1 MPLVR
6 KTKIVCTI
14 GPASA
19 SSEMQIEL
27 IKAGMNVARINFSHG
42 SPEIYENRINNLRDA
57 VARTGQSIAIL
68 ADLQGP
74 KIRVGELESEKIYLA
89 KGSIVN
95 ATAEKIVGNAR
106 RFTINY
112 PSLIRDVGIGNT
124 IFLDDGLLELKV
136 IEVKENDLV
145 CSVEVGGELA
155 QRKGVSLPGV
165 AIDLPAVTEKDIED
179 IEFAVKSQVDYIAI
193 SFVRR
198 AAHIKQVRE
207 ILAQYNAN
215 IDLVAKI
222 ESQEA
227 VSHLDEII
235 AEADAVMV
243 ARGDL
248 GVEIPAETV
257 PIIQREIIKK
267 CNIAGKP
274 VITATQMLESMKK
287 SPRPTR
293 AEVTD
298 VAHAILDGT
307 DAIMLSGETAVGE
320 YPVDAV
326 KVMNRT
332 ASVIEQ
338 SLSIDTST
346 YSSQN
351 VSVAEAISHAT
362 VQSANELNVVAI
374 ITSTQ
379 SGSTAKQV
387 AKYRPKAIVLAA
399 TPSDKVMRKLAL
411 VWGVKPILVPRTADI
426 DSMIDVSVEAG
437 RASGIIREG
446 DMVAITAGVKTDT
459 PGSTNLLK
467 IHTV

>member
-1 MPLVR
+1 VPLVR

>member
-1 MPLVR
+1 MR

>member
-1 MPLVR
+1 MR

-19 SSEMQIEL
+19 STEMQIEL

-42 SPEIYENRINNLRDA
+42 SAEVYEKRVQNLKNA
-57 VARTGQSIAIL
+57 AARTGQPIAIL

-74 KIRVGELESEKIYLA
+74 KIRVGEMEEDKVYLP

-95 ATAEKIVGNAR
+95 VTSENIIGNAR
-106 RFTINY
+106 RFTVNY
-112 PSLIRDVGIGNT
+112 PGLTRDVGIGNV
-124 IFLDDGLLELKV
+124 IFLDDGLIELKV
-136 IEVKENDLV
+136 IELKNKDLI

-155 QRKGVSLPGV
+155 PRKGVSLPGV
-165 AIDLPAVTEKDIED
+165 LVDLPAVTKKDIED
-179 IEFAVKSQVDYIAI
+179 IELAVKLEVDYLAI

-198 AAHIKQVRE
+198 AEHIKKVRE
-207 ILAQYNAN
+207 ILAGYGAD

-227 VSHLDEII
+227 IEYLDEII

-248 GVEIPAETV
+248 GVEIPPETV
-257 PIIQREIIKK
+257 PIVQREIIKK
-267 CNIAGKP
+267 CNTAGKP

-307 DAIMLSGETAVGE
+307 DAIMLSGETAIGE
-320 YPVDAV
+320 YPIEAV
-326 KVMNRT
+326 KVMNKT
-332 ASVIEQ
+332 ALVIEQ
-338 SLSIDTST
+338 SLSIDGLKQTNNTS
-346 YSSQN
+346 
-351 VSVAEAISHAT
+351 VSVADAISHAT
-362 VQSANELNVVAI
+362 VQSANELNAAAI
-374 ITSTQ
+374 ISSTQ
-379 SGSTAKQV
+379 SGSTAKKV
-387 AKYRPKAIVLAA
+387 AKFRPKAIVLAA
-399 TPSDKVMRKLAL
+399 TPSDKVMRKLCL
-411 VWGVKPILVPRTADI
+411 VWGIKPLLVPRTADI

-437 RASGIIREG
+437 RLSGIIREG
-446 DMVAITAGVKTDT
+446 DLIAITAGVKTDS

-467 IHTV
+467 IHWA

>member
-1 MPLVR
+1 VR

>member
-1 MPLVR
+1 LR

-14 GPASA
+14 GPSSA
-19 SSEMQIEL
+19 STEMQIEL
-27 IKAGMNVARINFSHG
+27 IKAGMNVARLNFSHG
-42 SPEIYENRINNLRDA
+42 SGDVYENRINNLRNA
-57 VARTGQSIAIL
+57 SARTGTPIAIM

-74 KIRVGELESEKIYLA
+74 KIRVGELEADKVYLA

-95 ATAEKIVGNAR
+95 VTTEQIIGSSR

-112 PSLIRDVGIGNT
+112 PHLLRDVGKGNT

-136 IEVKENDLV
+136 IEVKDQDLV
-145 CSVEVGGELA
+145 CSVEVGGELGP
-155 QRKGVSLPGV
+155 RKGVSLPGV
-165 AIDLPAVTEKDIED
+165 KVDLPAVTEKDLED
-179 IEFAVKSQVDYIAI
+179 IKFAIEAEVDYLAI

-198 AAHIKQVRE
+198 AEHVRE
-207 ILAQYNAN
+207 VREVLKQYDAD
-215 IDLVAKI
+215 IDLIAKI

-227 VSHLDEII
+227 LDHLDEII
-235 AEADAVMV
+235 AEADAIMV

-257 PIIQREIIKK
+257 PIIQKDIIKR
-267 CNIAGKP
+267 CNKAGKP
-274 VITATQMLESMKK
+274 VITATQMLESMKR

-320 YPVDAV
+320 FPIEAV
-326 KVMNRT
+326 KVMNKT
-332 ASVIEQ
+332 AIEIEK
-338 SLSIDTST
+338 SLKPVHIEADTE
-346 YSSQN
+346 N
-351 VSVAEAISHAT
+351 ISVAEAISHAT
-362 VQSANELNVVAI
+362 VQCANDLNTAAI

-379 SGSTAKQV
+379 SGSTAKKV
-387 AKYRPKAIVLAA
+387 SRFRPKSMILAA
-399 TPSDKVMRKLAL
+399 TPSDKVMRKLCL
-411 VWGVKPILVPRTADI
+411 VWGIKSLLVPRTTDI
-426 DSMIDVSVEAG
+426 DSMIDVAVEAG
-437 RASGIIREG
+437 INSGVIREG
-446 DMVAITAGVKTDT
+446 DLVAIIAGVKTDT

>member
-1 MPLVR
+1 MR

-42 SPEIYENRINNLRDA
+42 SPEIYEKRINNLRDA

-95 ATAEKIVGNAR
+95 TTAEKIVGNAR

-155 QRKGVSLPGV
+155 QRKGVTLPGV
-165 AIDLPAVTEKDIED
+165 SVDLPAVTEKDIED
-179 IEFAVKSQVDYIAI
+179 LEFAAKSQVDYIAI

-362 VQSANELNVVAI
+362 VQSANELNVAAI

>member
-1 MPLVR
+1 MR

-19 SSEMQIEL
+19 STEMQIEL
-27 IKAGMNVARINFSHG
+27 IKAGMNVARMNFSHG
-42 SPEIYENRINNLRDA
+42 SGDVYENRIKNLRNA
-57 VARTGQSIAIL
+57 SARTGTPIALL

-74 KIRVGELESEKIYLA
+74 KIRVGEMEADKVYLA
-89 KGSIVN
+89 RGSIVN
-95 ATAEKIVGNAR
+95 VTSEPIVGNAR

-112 PSLIRDVGIGNT
+112 PYLLRDVGKGNT

-136 IEVKENDLV
+136 IENKDDELV
-145 CSVEVGGELA
+145 CSVEIGGELGP
-155 QRKGVSLPGV
+155 RKGVSLPGV
-165 AIDLPAVTEKDIED
+165 KIDLPAVTDKDLED
-179 IEFAVKSQVDYIAI
+179 IKFAVEAEIDYLAI
-193 SFVRR
+193 SFVRQ
-198 AAHIKQVRE
+198 ASHVHEVRE
-207 ILAQYNAN
+207 VLKQYNAD
-215 IDLVAKI
+215 IDLIAKI

-227 VSHLDEII
+227 LEHLDEII
-235 AEADAVMV
+235 AEADAIMV

-257 PIIQREIIKK
+257 PIIQRDIIKK
-267 CNIAGKP
+267 CNAAGKP

-320 YPVDAV
+320 FPIEAV
-326 KVMNRT
+326 KVMNKT
-332 ASVIEQ
+332 AIEIEK
-338 SLSIDTST
+338 SLQIT
-346 YSSQN
+346 N
-351 VSVAEAISHAT
+351 VRSNIGDISVAEAISHAT
-362 VQSANELNVVAI
+362 VQSANELNAAAI

-379 SGSTAKQV
+379 SGSTAKKV
-387 AKYRPKAIVLAA
+387 SRFRPKAMVLAA
-399 TPSDKVMRKLAL
+399 TPSDKVMRKLCL
-411 VWGVKPILVPRTADI
+411 VWGIKALLVPKTTDI

-437 RASGIIREG
+437 INSGIIREG
-446 DMVAITAGVKTDT
+446 DLIAITAGVKTDT

-467 IHTV
+467 IHIV

>member
-1 MPLVR
+1 MR

-19 SSEMQIEL
+19 STEMQIEL

-42 SPEIYENRINNLRDA
+42 SAEVYEKRIQNLRSA
-57 VARTGQSIAIL
+57 VARTGQPIAIL

-74 KIRVGELESEKIYLA
+74 KIRVGEMEADKVYLP

-95 ATAEKIVGNAR
+95 VTSENIIGSAR

-112 PSLIRDVGIGNT
+112 PSLTRDVGIGNV

-136 IEVKENDLV
+136 IELKENDLI
-145 CSVEVGGELA
+145 CSVEVGGDLA
-155 QRKGVSLPGV
+155 PRKGVTLPGV
-165 AIDLPAVTEKDIED
+165 LVDLPAVTKKDIED
-179 IEFAVKSQVDYIAI
+179 IIRAVKLEVDYLAI

-198 AAHIKQVRE
+198 AEHIKKVRE
-207 ILAQYNAN
+207 ILADNGAS

-222 ESQEA
+222 ESKEA
-227 VSHLDEII
+227 IEHLDEII

-248 GVEIPAETV
+248 GVEIPPETV
-257 PIIQREIIKK
+257 PIVQREIIQK
-267 CNIAGKP
+267 CNAAGKP

-307 DAIMLSGETAVGE
+307 DAIMLSGETAIGE
-320 YPVDAV
+320 YPVEAV
-326 KVMNRT
+326 KVMNKT
-332 ASVIEQ
+332 ANVIEQ
-338 SLSIDTST
+338 SLSVDAGRTTNTTS
-346 YSSQN
+346 
-351 VSVAEAISHAT
+351 VSVADAISHAT
-362 VQSANELNVVAI
+362 VQSANELNAAAI

-379 SGSTAKQV
+379 SGSTAKKV
-387 AKYRPKAIVLAA
+387 AKFRPKAIVLAA
-399 TPSDKVMRKLAL
+399 TPSDKVMRKLCL
-411 VWGVKPILVPRTADI
+411 VWGVKPLLVPRTADI

-437 RASGIIREG
+437 RLSGIIREG
-446 DMVAITAGVKTDT
+446 DLIAITAGVKIDS

-467 IHTV
+467 IHWA

>member
-1 MPLVR
+1 MR

-19 SSEMQIEL
+19 STEMQIEL
-27 IKAGMNVARINFSHG
+27 IKAGMNVARLNFSHG
-42 SPEIYENRINNLRDA
+42 SSDIYENRIQNLRSA
-57 VARTGQSIAIL
+57 AARTGQPIAIL
-68 ADLQGP
+68 TDLQGP
-74 KIRVGELESEKIYLA
+74 KIRVGMMEGEKVYLA

-95 ATAEKIVGNAR
+95 VTPESVIGTSR

-136 IEVKENDLV
+136 IEVIENDLV
-145 CSVEVGGELA
+145 CSVEVGGELG

-165 AIDLPAVTEKDIED
+165 SVDLPAVTEKDLED
-179 IEFAVKSQVDYIAI
+179 IEFAVKSEVDYIAI

-198 AAHIKQVRE
+198 AAHIHQVRE
-207 ILAQYNAN
+207 ILEGYNAN

-227 VSHLDEII
+227 IEYLDEII
-235 AEADAVMV
+235 EAADAIMV

-257 PIIQREIIKK
+257 PLIQREIIKK
-267 CNIAGKP
+267 CNAAGKP

-320 YPVDAV
+320 YPVEAV
-326 KVMNRT
+326 KVMNKT
-332 ASVIEQ
+332 ALAIEKSLTTSNVKNTGPNISV
-338 SLSIDTST
+338 DD
-346 YSSQN
+346 
-351 VSVAEAISHAT
+351 AISHAT
-362 VQSANELNVVAI
+362 VQSANELNVAAI

-379 SGSTAKQV
+379 SGSTAKKV
-387 AKYRPKAIVLAA
+387 SKFRPKAIVLAA
-399 TPSDKVMRKLAL
+399 TPSDIVMRKLCL
-411 VWGVKPILVPRTADI
+411 VWGIKALLVPRTADI

-437 RASGIIREG
+437 RTSGIIREG
-446 DMVAITAGVKTDT
+446 DLVAITAGVKTDS

-467 IHTV
+467 IHQV

>member
-1 MPLVR
+1 MR

-95 ATAEKIVGNAR
+95 ATAEQIVGNAR

>member
-1 MPLVR
+1 

-19 SSEMQIEL
+19 STEMQIEL
-27 IKAGMNVARINFSHG
+27 IKAGMNVARMNFSHG
-42 SPEIYENRINNLRDA
+42 SGEVYENRIKNLRNA
-57 VARTGQSIAIL
+57 SARTGTPIALL

-74 KIRVGELESEKIYLA
+74 KIRVGEMEADKVYLA
-89 KGSIVN
+89 RGSIVN
-95 ATAEKIVGNAR
+95 VTSEPIVGNAR

-112 PSLIRDVGIGNT
+112 PYLLRDVGKGNT

-136 IEVKENDLV
+136 IENKDDELV
-145 CSVEVGGELA
+145 CSVEIGGELGP
-155 QRKGVSLPGV
+155 RKGVSLPGV
-165 AIDLPAVTEKDIED
+165 KIDLPAVTDKDLED
-179 IEFAVKSQVDYIAI
+179 IKFAVEAEIDYLAI
-193 SFVRR
+193 SFVRQ
-198 AAHIKQVRE
+198 ASHVHEVRE
-207 ILAQYNAN
+207 VLKQYNAD
-215 IDLVAKI
+215 IDLIAKI

-227 VSHLDEII
+227 LEHLDEII
-235 AEADAVMV
+235 AEADAIMV

-257 PIIQREIIKK
+257 PIIQRDIIKK
-267 CNIAGKP
+267 CNAAGKP

-320 YPVDAV
+320 FPIEAV
-326 KVMNRT
+326 KVMNKT
-332 ASVIEQ
+332 AIEIEK
-338 SLSIDTST
+338 SLQIT
-346 YSSQN
+346 N
-351 VSVAEAISHAT
+351 VRSNIGDISVAEAISHAT
-362 VQSANELNVVAI
+362 VQSANELNAAAI

-379 SGSTAKQV
+379 SGSTAKKV
-387 AKYRPKAIVLAA
+387 SRFRPKAMVLAA
-399 TPSDKVMRKLAL
+399 TPSDKVMRKLCL
-411 VWGVKPILVPRTADI
+411 VWGIKALLVPKTTDI

-437 RASGIIREG
+437 INSGIIREG
-446 DMVAITAGVKTDT
+446 DLIAITAGVKTDT

-467 IHTV
+467 IHIV